1 MKRYFAVFGILL
13 SVVAIGAIAP
23 SANAQ
28 FSSLNTDQIN
38 TIRANCS
45 SAKDTLNQLHTN
57 DALIRVNRGQIY
69 ESLLTKLM
77 QRFNSRLS
85 NNGLA
90 NSTLVGYTTE
100 YEQTL
105 KTFREDYIRYDE
117 AMSKLTKMDCTNQP
131 QEFYDEVLKVRALRQ
146 TVNVQAV
153 KLNQLIDSYT
163 SEFYIVKA
171 SILAS
176 LQQSGVNR

>member
-1 MKRYFAVFGILL
+1 MKRYFAIFGILFSLVFL
-13 SVVAIGAIAP
+13 SATAS

-28 FSSLNTDQIN
+28 FSSLSGDQLN

-57 DALIRVNRGQIY
+57 DALLRVNRGQVY

-85 NNGLA
+85 NNSLTNA
-90 NSTLVGYTTE
+90 TLVGYTTE

-105 KTFREDYIRYDE
+105 KTFREDYIRYEE
-117 AMSKLTKMDCTNQP
+117 ALTKLTKVDCTNQP

-146 TVNVQAV
+146 TVNAQAV

-163 SEFYIVKA
+163 SEFYIIKS

-176 LQQSGVNR
+176 LQGGGNK